1 MIAAESVSLSEDTVG
16 LEAAMGNQ
24 SHTPL
29 PLVTVLRFT
38 ARPDCPAKQSLHV
51 ALRPFAKVSEQRC
64 TAPVYQSTAHISAWE
79 SSTLAPSALYAFQNN
94 TVSTSPL
101 PDQPAVCPLPPD
113 AESRLPCRL

>member
-1 MIAAESVSLSEDTVG
+1 MIAAESVSLSEEDTVG

-51 ALRPFAKVSEQRC
+51 ALRPFAKVS
-64 TAPVYQSTAHISAWE
+64 
-79 SSTLAPSALYAFQNN
+79 
-94 TVSTSPL
+94 
-101 PDQPAVCPLPPD
+101 
-113 AESRLPCRL
+113 